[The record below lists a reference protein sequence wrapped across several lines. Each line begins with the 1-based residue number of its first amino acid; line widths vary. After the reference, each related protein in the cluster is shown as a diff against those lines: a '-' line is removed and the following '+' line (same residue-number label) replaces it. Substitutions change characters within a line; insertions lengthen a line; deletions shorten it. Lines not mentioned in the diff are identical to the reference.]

1 MVEKKESRRWIAWS
15 TMFLLVALLALLV
28 FAWSI
33 LLDAGFVYH
42 STAHYRRMEEKYN
55 GFIGMRAEE
64 VVPLV
69 TTGRNYLILE
79 PHTGENGGDWG
90 IFCFPL
96 TNSRSREEC
105 FIYGFALD
113 EDHVIV
119 KKYDSF
125 WPPEEFFKM
134 LEWHNAHYPD

>member
-1 MVEKKESRRWIAWS
+1 MTKREKWIIAGA
-15 TMFLLVALLALLV
+15 VLAFLV
-28 FAWSI
+28 FAWAM
-33 LLDAGFVYH
+33 LRDAGPYV
-42 STAHYRRMEEKYN
+42 STARCRRMEEKHN
-55 GFIGMRAEE
+55 GFIGMRVEE

-69 TTGRNYLILE
+69 TKGRNYLILE
-79 PHTGENGGDWG
+79 PHTAANGGDHG

-125 WPPEEFFKM
+125 WTPEEFFKM
-134 LEWHNAHYPD
+134 LEWYLSNHPD